1 MIDFS
6 NPAFSEARAVRHDN
20 LPGLV
25 EDTGMFFRVEPLPE
39 NLEERDYSYFEHLP
53 QKCFLMSAD
62 KAEKQAF
69 LQFRREKYGNDYWHT
84 EEEKEEMRLKK
95 EQEEIARKKTYSYR
109 VNNGINLS
117 ARFIHQLLLY
127 FQIYRFLQEKKMQRS
142 ISKLEKQ
149 SIKYCE
155 RVQKRLENKRQIQEW
170 NSRRD
175 KYFQKIT

>member
-62 KAEKQAF
+62 KAEKHAF
-69 LQFRREKYGNDYWHT
+69 SKFRREKYGEDYWHT
-84 EEEKEEMRLKK
+84 EEEKEAIRSKK
-95 EQEEIARKKTYSYR
+95 EQEKIARKKTYSYK
-109 VNNGINLS
+109 INRGVTASS
-117 ARFIHQLLLY
+117 AFIYQLLLC
-127 FQIYRFLQEKKMQRS
+127 FQIFRFLEQKKIQKNITR
-142 ISKLEKQ
+142 LEKE

-175 KYFQKIT
+175 RYFQKIT